1 MDRFTP
7 SVDRRAKM
15 ATGQELLKRWGI
27 VARQAR
33 FHHQSNW
40 YEPPTKFPAALCD
53 REGYV
58 VFETERQLKD
68 CSGVHVGKKINVRGG
83 IWAIPGY
90 RKVDD
95 PVR

>member
-1 MDRFTP
+1 
-7 SVDRRAKM
+7 M
-15 ATGQELLKRWGI
+15 ATGEELKKRWGI

-40 YEPPTKFPAALCD
+40 YEPPTRFPAALCD

-58 VFETERQLKD
+58 VFETERQLKE
-68 CSGVHVGKKINVRGG
+68 CPGVHVGKKINVRGG
-83 IWAIPGY
+83 IWSIPGY

-95 PVR
+95 PVK